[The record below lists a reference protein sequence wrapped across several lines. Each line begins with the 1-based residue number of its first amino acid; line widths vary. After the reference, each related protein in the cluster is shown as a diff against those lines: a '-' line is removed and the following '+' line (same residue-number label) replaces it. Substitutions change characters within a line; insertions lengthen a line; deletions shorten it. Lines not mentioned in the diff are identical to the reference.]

1 MEKQKVRWN
10 PEINLGHV
18 LQAVFLGF
26 AIIGGFVAMKV
37 DTNNTRTTLMFHE
50 RADFKD
56 HARFE
61 QRMEQ
66 LQVSQ
71 ELLIK
76 TVTRLD
82 AVLGNKP

>member
-1 MEKQKVRWN
+1 MSKVKWN

-26 AIIGGFVAMKV
+26 AIIGGFVAIKV
-37 DTNNTRTTLMFHE
+37 DTNNTRTTLMFQE
-50 RADFKD
+50 RINTKD

-82 AVLGNKP
+82 TLVNNKP